1 MKILGINFT
10 TKKELRQQNEELQA
24 ELEEMHF
31 DFPFA
36 IGQVVYDIALR
47 NNKGRYTK
55 THPSREHCLINEV
68 VVDMHNYFTL
78 ARRYH
83 TNDVF
88 LSKESA
94 NKYLDDFCE
103 FCKLPF

>member
-10 TKKELRQQNEELQA
+10 TKKELRQQNEVLQHA
-24 ELEEMHF
+24 LDSIRFE
-31 DFPFA
+31 FPFA
-36 IGQVVYDIALR
+36 LDQVVYDISLR

-68 VVDMHNYFTL
+68 TVDTHNYFTL
-78 ARRYH
+78 VRRYQ

-88 LSKESA
+88 LSKEDA
-94 NKYLDDFCE
+94 EAYLDDFCE